1 VEESI
6 RARLIRWVAH
16 DVPIPDRGGLRRFG
30 AVIGSACIA
39 LFGLLLPWRLRLP
52 YPRWPL
58 VVGGLLLAAAL
69 TVPHMLRILYVP
81 WMRLA
86 LLLNRLTMP
95 LVAGA
100 VFFLVISPLAW
111 FMRLAGKDP
120 MARRFDREA
129 VSYRVSSRNPSPSH
143 MERPF

>member
-1 VEESI
+1 V
-6 RARLIRWVAH
+6 
-16 DVPIPDRGGLRRFG
+16 
-30 AVIGSACIA
+30 VIGAACIA

-58 VVGGLLLAAAL
+58 VAGGLLLAAAL
-69 TVPHMLRILYVP
+69 AVPNMLRILYVP

-111 FMRLAGKDP
+111 IMRIAGTDP

-129 VSYRVSSRNPSPSH
+129 VSYRVASRNPPPNH